1 MSFCEIYSRYKDVDT
16 ALHLISSKDVEKAL
30 QAQKPSIDHFLSL
43 LSPAAHAYLEEMAAR
58 AREITLRYFGKTM
71 QLYTPLYLSNYCDN
85 ACAYCGFNTANS
97 IERRKLSID
106 EVEEEA
112 RAIARTG
119 LKTILIL
126 TGESR
131 QMSPLTYIKEC
142 VRILKKQFSS
152 ISVEIYALTEIE
164 YAELVGEGVDGL
176 TIYQEA
182 YDEEIYKKMHPAGPK
197 SDYKFRLDSP
207 ERGARAGMRNINI
220 GILLGLDDWRGEAF
234 WLGLHADYLQDRFP
248 GVELGVSLPRVRPH
262 AGSFTPAHEVD
273 DRAMVQIITALRIF
287 SPRLGISMS
296 TRERSD
302 FRENLIA
309 IGLTRM
315 SAGSSTYVGGHA
327 ASIAKQPFPNPARR
341 GGQYALAGLG
351 SNEKPQFE
359 ISDKRSVSEMM
370 VVLQRKGYQPVLK
383 DWMHI

>member
-1 MSFCEIYSRYKDVDT
+1 MSFYDLYSQYKDVDT
-16 ALHLISSKDVEKAL
+16 AFHLISSKDVEKAF

-43 LSPAAHAYLEEMAAR
+43 LSPAAYSYLEEMAAR
-58 AREITLRYFGKTM
+58 AREITLRYFGKTI

-85 ACAYCGFNTANS
+85 ACAYCGFNAANS
-97 IERRKLSID
+97 IERRKLSIN

-119 LKTILIL
+119 LKHILIL

-131 QMSPLTYIKEC
+131 EMSPVSYIKEC
-142 VRILKKQFSS
+142 VRILKKYFTS
-152 ISVEIYALTEIE
+152 ISVEIYALTEAE
-164 YAELVGEGVDGL
+164 YGDLTAEGVDGL
-176 TIYQEA
+176 AIYQEV
-182 YDEEIYKKMHPAGPK
+182 YDEDLYKKMHPAGPK

-207 ERGARAGMRNINI
+207 ERGARAGMRNVNI
-220 GILLGLDDWRGEAF
+220 GVLLGLDDWRREAF
-234 WLGLHADYLQDRFP
+234 WLGLHTDYLQDLFP
-248 GVELGVSLPRVRPH
+248 GVELSVSLPRVRPH

-315 SAGSSTYVGGHA
+315 SAGSSTRVGGHA
-327 ASIAKQPFPNPARR
+327 IGLNEETAPA
-341 GGQYALAGLG
+341 
-351 SNEKPQFE
+351 QFQ
-359 ISDKRSVSEMM
+359 IQDTRSVGEIKAM
-370 VVLQRKGYQPVLK
+370 LEAKGYQPVFK
-383 DWMHI
+383 DWMRI